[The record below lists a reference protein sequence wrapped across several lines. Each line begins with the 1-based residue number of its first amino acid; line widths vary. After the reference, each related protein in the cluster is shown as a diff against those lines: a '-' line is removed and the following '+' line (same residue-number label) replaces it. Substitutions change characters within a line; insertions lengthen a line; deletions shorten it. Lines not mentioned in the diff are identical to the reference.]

1 MNNRNTPRK
10 DKDAQNIGTDTTE
23 LKKLIKKITLGVF
36 ETGTKETNFHIL
48 EMLPTTVDEIMKE
61 TSLTKVP
68 VNKHLNEL
76 EKYGL
81 LQREKGTGR
90 VNPTQMTEKF
100 MRIIAEVMNE
110 VNNNVEKMLPKL
122 IT

>member
-1 MNNRNTPRK
+1 MQVTIK
-10 DKDAQNIGTDTTE
+10 DRIDNDAQDIGANTE
-23 LKKLIKKITLGVF
+23 LKNLIRKITLGVF
-36 ETGTKETNFHIL
+36 ETGSNETNFHIL

-61 TSLTKVP
+61 TNLTKVP

-81 LQREKGTGR
+81 LQREKGTGN
-90 VNPTQMTEKF
+90 VNPTPMTAKF
-100 MRIIAEVMNE
+100 KQLIEVLMKE
-110 VNNNVEKMLPKL
+110 VDNNVAKMLPKL